1 MSIEIKAPMTGKI
14 VSIVVHLGDQVN
26 AEDEVVIMDA
36 MKMEIPVYAPEEGTV
51 KEIKVKE
58 GESVKTDQ
66 VLMILGQTTDTSLAA
81 IGIAMNR
88 SDDWSFT
95 YKKGANK

>member
-1 MSIEIKAPMTGKI
+1 MSLSKINIKDLKRRLTKMSIEIKAPMTGKI
-14 VSIVVHLGDQVN
+14 VSIVVHLGDKVN

-58 GESVKTDQ
+58 GDSVKTDQ
-66 VLMILGQTTDTSLAA
+66 VLMILG
-81 IGIAMNR
+81 
-88 SDDWSFT
+88 
-95 YKKGANK
+95 

>member
-14 VSIVVHLGDQVN
+14 ASIVVNLGDQVN

-51 KEIKVKE
+51 KEIKIKE
-58 GESVKTDQ
+58 GDSVKTDQ
-66 VLMILGQTTDTSLAA
+66 VLMILG
-81 IGIAMNR
+81 
-88 SDDWSFT
+88 
-95 YKKGANK
+95 